1 MNKKKEKAE
10 PLPLTES
17 TFLILLSLTEPL
29 HGYGIMQRIES
40 LSSGRVKMGP
50 GTLYGGLKALMEKK
64 MIQRVNSGHDEENR
78 KKMYALTEL
87 GRSTLESEYMRM
99 RQLTE
104 VSKDI
109 LKRGKS

>member
-1 MNKKKEKAE
+1 MKEKPM

-17 TFLILLSLTEPL
+17 TFLILLSLTEQM

-40 LSSGRVKMGP
+40 LSGGRVKMGP

-64 MIQRVNSGHDEENR
+64 MIKRVKSNSYEEDR

-104 VSKDI
+104 ISEDI
-109 LKRGKS
+109 LKKR